1 MLPSPHFTTINL
13 QENMKNTTQPEP
25 SAWSLA
31 DVSEGTDLGSLCAPV
46 TKKVPPGVIR
56 RAALGPGWHLL
67 LSLMVELAGALGWYP
82 HSQGLLTVIAV
93 YILLLF

>member
-46 TKKVPPGVIR
+46 TKRAPPGVMEK
-56 RAALGPGWHLL
+56 AALVPGCCL
-67 LSLMVELAGALGWYP
+67 
-82 HSQGLLTVIAV
+82 
-93 YILLLF
+93 